1 MKRILSELVL
11 LSDVFYNRFMS
22 KSKNLIFGLGLSSD
36 FLFKMKCIINSLL
49 MISVVN
55 VEEEE
60 SLCFVV
66 CRIYTKFSSMIFFKI
81 TYGNLQDD

>member
-36 FLFKMKCIINSLL
+36 FLFQMKCIINSLM

-55 VEEEE
+55 ACGGGGGTIV
-60 SLCFVV
+60 LC
-66 CRIYTKFSSMIFFKI
+66 R
-81 TYGNLQDD
+81 L